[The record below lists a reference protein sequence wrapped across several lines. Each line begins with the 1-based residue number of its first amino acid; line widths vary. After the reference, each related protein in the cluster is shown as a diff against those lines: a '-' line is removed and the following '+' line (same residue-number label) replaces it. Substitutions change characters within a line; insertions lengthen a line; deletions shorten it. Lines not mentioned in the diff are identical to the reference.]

1 MPTLCLSLCEFRY
14 SHVISSL
21 RELTS
26 CKNRHINASLLCR
39 HIWSTNDMR
48 VQGSHKCHACAM
60 LSLSVPRHYYSLPG
74 SSIHGI
80 FQARILEWVAIS
92 YSSGSFWPRDQSY
105 IPCIG
110 RWILYH
116 RATWEAPLVTW
127 STKKKRVLLGN
138 ASQLQMI
145 VNNHFS
151 FPVLYFYLE
160 HIRGKEKANNI
171 ELAKKFILV
180 FP

>member
-1 MPTLCLSLCEFRY
+1 MLHCCVVIFGALMICVCKAHT
-14 SHVISSL
+14 HV
-21 RELTS
+21 
-26 CKNRHINASLLCR
+26 
-39 HIWSTNDMR
+39 MR
-48 VQGSHKCHACAM
+48 VQC
-60 LSLSVPRHYYSLPG
+60 SVSQSCPTICNPRHYYSLPG

-171 ELAKKFILV
+171 ELAKKIILV